1 MTTAEKA
8 GRFAAR
14 VLVFAAVILGF
25 NMFLIGLN
33 YFAGKTAEHIGIG
46 FMVGIASAMM
56 WDSIGK
62 EDKP

>member
-14 VLVFAAVILGF
+14 ILVFVAVILGF
-25 NMFLIGLN
+25 NMFLLGLN
-33 YFAGKTAEHIGIG
+33 YFAGKSAEYIGVG
-46 FMVGIASAMM
+46 FILGIASAMM

-62 EDKP
+62 EEKK